1 MTTPLYLNYIS
12 NFFVI
17 DLLDKRSLECFQT
30 PMVLILALNHH
41 GLVRFFC
48 ILFKISIFK
57 PNAKACLFKPL
68 LFNKINPT

>member
-1 MTTPLYLNYIS
+1 MITPLYLNYIS

-48 ILFKISIFK
+48 ILFKTSIFK
-57 PNAKACLFKPL
+57 PNAIACLFSNL
-68 LFNKINPT
+68 YYLISLF